1 MQLDRT
7 HVAVRVRSLAE
18 IGDLALMLLRQYP
31 QAIAVGFFMGALPW
45 MIINTVLLGW
55 IPLSETAENVYDEET
70 LAERYRY
77 IWLMCVL
84 VFLQTPFAGIFTTT
98 YIGQAI
104 FEQRPTWSRV
114 FRDSIKLFPRLLL
127 TLGLYRGVIPATL
140 LIVLIW
146 DQPFSPGIEVG
157 WMILLCII
165 IAITRAVRPFLPE
178 IILLER
184 CPIFVR
190 GTDVISLSRRSG
202 LLHGPISGELIG
214 RFILVGVVVSMIA
227 VAIFNG
233 FWFVTGFVFGLNSWS
248 LLVSMVLFPLAL
260 WTAGGFSVL
269 VRFLSYLDSRI
280 RLEGWEVE
288 LLLRAESIR
297 QFGAI
302 EEREAA

>member
-146 DQPFSPGIEVG
+146 NQPFSPGIEVG

-165 IAITRAVRPFLPE
+165 IAITRAARPFLPE

-227 VAIFNG
+227 VAIFNS